1 MLKQF
6 IETGRIVGTHGI
18 RGEMR
23 LEVWADSPQFLQ
35 GIKKLYLNDNGEN
48 GLNVVSAR
56 PHKNIVILKI
66 KGVESIEKAEEFRG
80 KIVYLD
86 RNDKPLEEGRY
97 YIQDLVGCT
106 VLHFETDEKLGELTE
121 VSQTGANDV
130 WHIQKGEKEYLIPV
144 IPSVVKT
151 VEPQNG
157 IIKITPLKGIFD
169 DAN

>member
-151 VEPQNG
+151 QNG